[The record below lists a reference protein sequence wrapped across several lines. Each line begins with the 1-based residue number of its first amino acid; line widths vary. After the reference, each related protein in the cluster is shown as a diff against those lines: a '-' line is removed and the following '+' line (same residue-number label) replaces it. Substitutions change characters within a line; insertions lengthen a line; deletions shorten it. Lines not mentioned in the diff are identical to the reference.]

1 MAANRKVINKEDL
14 KGLPPSPETKSGVPK
29 YELEIL
35 ARAFLPDI
43 ITFYESEE
51 GQRKFQEWKQEE
63 EQLKEQSENRKG
75 IR

>member
-1 MAANRKVINKEDL
+1 MAVIQTERKLVEIPDV
-14 KGLPPSPETKSGVPK
+14 PPSTETKSGVPK

-43 ITFYESEE
+43 IAFYESEE

-63 EQLKEQSENRKG
+63 ERLKQESKDK
-75 IR
+75 

>member
-14 KGLPPSPETKSGVPK
+14 MGLPPSPETKSGVPK

-51 GQRKFQEWKQEE
+51 GHRKYQEWKQEE
-63 EQLKEQSENRKG
+63 EQLKQESKNK
-75 IR
+75 

>member
-1 MAANRKVINKEDL
+1 MAANRKVINKADL
-14 KGLPPSPETKSGVPK
+14 MGLPQSPETKSGVPK

-43 ITFYESEE
+43 IAFYESEE

-63 EQLKEQSENRKG
+63 ERLKQQSENK
-75 IR
+75 

>member
-1 MAANRKVINKEDL
+1 MAANRKVINKENL

-43 ITFYESEE
+43 IAFYESEE
-51 GQRKFQEWKQEE
+51 GQRKYQEWKQEE
-63 EQLKEQSENRKG
+63 EQLKKQSENK
-75 IR
+75 

>member
-1 MAANRKVINKEDL
+1 MAANSKVINKEDL

-63 EQLKEQSENRKG
+63 ERLKQESKNK
-75 IR
+75 

>member
-1 MAANRKVINKEDL
+1 MTANRKVINKADL
-14 KGLPPSPETKSGVPK
+14 MGLPPSPETKSGVPK

-43 ITFYESEE
+43 IAFYESEE

-63 EQLKEQSENRKG
+63 EQLKKQSENK
-75 IR
+75 

>member
-14 KGLPPSPETKSGVPK
+14 MGLPPSPETKSGVPK

-43 ITFYESEE
+43 IAFYESEE
-51 GQRKFQEWKQEE
+51 GQRKYQEWKQEE
-63 EQLKEQSENRKG
+63 ERLKQESKDK
-75 IR
+75 

>member
-14 KGLPPSPETKSGVPK
+14 MGLPPSPETKSGVPK

-43 ITFYESEE
+43 IAFYESEE
-51 GQRKFQEWKQEE
+51 GQRKYREWKQEE
-63 EQLKEQSENRKG
+63 ERQKQESKDK
-75 IR
+75 

>member
-14 KGLPPSPETKSGVPK
+14 MGLPPSPETKSGVPK

-51 GQRKFQEWKQEE
+51 GQRKYQEWKQEE
-63 EQLKEQSENRKG
+63 EQLKQESKNK
-75 IR
+75 